1 MISNLV
7 LFCGGD
13 ALYQNKR
20 PKPLDLMP
28 NSISVLENYLRQK
41 HLEIIP
47 KITILAEEE
56 FYIEIKEKIESS
68 NDNLRTISVLSVPN
82 DSSTFSKTKTFLS
95 QISTSEDTILFTYP
109 DIFYFGSW
117 DKLLSSEDLN
127 SRMRISGLF
136 LQSRFP
142 EITFNPYVGRVLS
155 INLRT
160 KRVPANASTIY
171 AGHFIARRE
180 DLESAINLFENEHK
194 GITNAALEGDF
205 FRFLVSAGKLD
216 VCLLEEAW
224 IKADSMKEMVQ
235 IIELLE

>member
-7 LFCGGD
+7 LFCGGE
-13 ALYQNKR
+13 AIYQNKK

-28 NSISVLENYLRQK
+28 NSLSVLENYLRQK

-56 FYIEIKEKIESS
+56 FYVEIKEKIESS
-68 NDNLRTISVLSVPN
+68 NDNLREISVLSVPN
-82 DSSTFSKTKTFLS
+82 ESSTFSKTKRFLS
-95 QISTSEDTILFTYP
+95 QISTIEDTILFTYP

-117 DKLLSSEDLN
+117 ANLLSSEDLN
-127 SRMRISGLF
+127 SGMRISGLF

-155 INLRT
+155 ITLRT
-160 KRVPANASTIY
+160 KRIPANASTIY

-180 DLESAINLFENEHK
+180 DLESSINLFESEHK
-194 GITNAALEGDF
+194 DITNASLEGDF
-205 FRFLVSAGKLD
+205 FKFLVSAGKLH

-235 IIELLE
+235 IIELLG